1 MEREAF
7 VDVDLAFL
15 TFKIFLQSQEHTENT
30 RGTKKKQQ
38 NGAFGKNTI
47 FGWFK
52 TLNL

>member
-30 RGTKKKQQ
+30 RGTKKSNKM
-38 NGAFGKNTI
+38 GLLV
-47 FGWFK
+47 K
-52 TLNL
+52 TQFLVGLKH